1 MTKTHMDDAEEWA
14 SVLNENLMF
23 YDEKQDKD
31 VKLPEHPTIDQVV
44 SALGI
49 TRVQTNLALMPLIEE
64 MRSVQKELDKL
75 RNHRH
80 DFSKTFSGR
89 AEF

>member
-1 MTKTHMDDAEEWA
+1 MTTRIEEARDWA
-14 SVLNENLMF
+14 DTLSNQPTYEVDENTMEELSS
-23 YDEKQDKD
+23 K
-31 VKLPEHPTIDQVV
+31 PTVEQLR
-44 SALGI
+44 SALIEARTQASLG
-49 TRVQTNLALMPLIEE
+49 LSALVSEVEAMN
-64 MRSVQKELDKL
+64 KDLDKL

>member
-1 MTKTHMDDAEEWA
+1 MTAIEELKSWKEELEKEPQYFENVESGDDPI
-14 SVLNENLMF
+14 
-23 YDEKQDKD
+23 
-31 VKLPEHPTIDQVV
+31 KLPKNPTTEQLLKALRETRSVV
-44 SALGI
+44 A
-49 TRVQTNLALMPLIEE
+49 LALDEIHAEL
-64 MRSVQKELDKL
+64 VANKKDLDKL